1 MKATLAVTKLNQD
14 LRQLKAD
21 QANEKHAL
29 ASIVAQERQLLDG
42 FTSGRT
48 DTLAEALAAVAKAI
62 SLGEKFAQTRDGFD
76 HRIAA
81 ERKAGLGLLAQAKP
95 ALSFS
100 ALNQDRVALGLQPL
114 AQPPAP
120 KPVPYGEPWKKGPGQ
135 LTGGDTSH
143 YQSRSTFE
151 ASLAHSQFAAIK
163 ATEGT
168 GYTDPTF
175 RARWAELGQKIKAGR
190 LTLRVAYCFLD
201 KGNGVGQAK
210 HFLAALGV
218 HGKLPAGT
226 RLALDWEAGALS
238 SPQTLRDAASY
249 IHRVTGLWPLVYTS
263 ASQLSR
269 ARAAVPHAPMWEAKW
284 SNGRADRGVP
294 FVQYSDGPGY
304 DHDVFN
310 GDLKA
315 LRRFAGFAG

>member
-14 LRQLKAD
+14 LRKLKAD
-21 QANEKHAL
+21 QTNEKKAL
-29 ASIVAQERQLLDG
+29 AAIVTQEKQILDG
-42 FTSGRT
+42 FTSGQT
-48 DTLAEALAAVAKAI
+48 DTVAEALAAVAKAFA
-62 SLGEKFAQTRDGFD
+62 LGEKYVQTRDGFD
-76 HRIAA
+76 RRIAA
-81 ERKAGLGLLAQAKP
+81 EKKTGLALLPQAKP
-95 ALSFS
+95 ALKLSE
-100 ALNQDRVALGLQPL
+100 LNKDRVALGLQPL
-114 AQPPAP
+114 SHPAP
-120 KPVPYGEPWKKGPGQ
+120 KPASYGEPWKKGPGQ
-135 LTGGDTSH
+135 LAGGDTSH
-143 YQSRSTFE
+143 YQSKGTFE

-175 RARWAELGQKIKAGR
+175 RARWNELGQKIQQGKM
-190 LTLRVAYCFLD
+190 TLRVAYCFLD

-210 HFLAALGV
+210 HFLSALGI

-238 SPQTLRDAASY
+238 SPQTLRDAANY
-249 IHRVTGLWPLVYTS
+249 IHHVTGLWPMVYTS

-269 ARAAVPHAPMWEAKW
+269 ARAAVPNAPMWEAKW
-284 SNGRADRGVP
+284 TNGRADHNVP